1 MKKFSQRL
9 ETWFNA
15 VTFAEAGEFETAREI
30 LKDEQHVLLV
40 LPDDTFRQNTL
51 DRALNLSSRC
61 GAAILD
67 IFYPPLAETHLHTL
81 LQTYH
86 DSAIRWQT
94 LAIQG
99 DLDTAVLDYV
109 RRTPAVAFVMLEEM
123 SENLATLTSPWRNL
137 PCPLVVMTS
146 GTTSI

>member
-1 MKKFSQRL
+1 MKNTSQRL

-30 LKDEQHVLLV
+30 LKEEQHVLLV
-40 LPDDTFRQNTL
+40 LPDDTFQQNTL

-67 IFYPPLAETHLHTL
+67 IFYPPVAETHLQSL

-99 DLDTAVLDYV
+99 DLDSAVLDYV
-109 RRTPAVAFVMLEEM
+109 RRTPAVAFVVLEEM

-146 GTTSI
+146 STTSI

>member
-1 MKKFSQRL
+1 MKFSQRL

-30 LKDEQHVLLV
+30 LKNEQHVLLV
-40 LPDDTFRQNTL
+40 LPDDRFRQNTL

-67 IFYPPLAETHLHTL
+67 VFYPPLAETHLHSL

-86 DSAIRWQT
+86 DSTIRWQT

-99 DLDTAVLDYV
+99 DLDKAILDYV

-123 SENLATLTSPWRNL
+123 SENLTTLTSPWRNL
-137 PCPLVVMTS
+137 PCPLVVMTP

>member
-1 MKKFSQRL
+1 MKNTSQRL

-30 LKDEQHVLLV
+30 LKEEQHVLLV

-67 IFYPPLAETHLHTL
+67 IFYPPVAETHLQSL

-99 DLDTAVLDYV
+99 DLDSAVLDYV
-109 RRTPAVAFVMLEEM
+109 RRTPAVAFVVLEEM
-123 SENLATLTSPWRNL
+123 SENLTALTSPWRNL

-146 GTTSI
+146 SPASI